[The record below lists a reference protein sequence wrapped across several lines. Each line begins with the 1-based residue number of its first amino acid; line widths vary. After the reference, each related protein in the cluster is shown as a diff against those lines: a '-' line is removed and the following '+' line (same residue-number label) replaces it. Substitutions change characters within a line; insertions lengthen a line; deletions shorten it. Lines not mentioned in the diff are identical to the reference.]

1 MESANVLLLFAN
13 FAGVAVHASQEC
25 VSVLT
30 SLVVKLAVWECC
42 FREEVVA
49 DAALQ
54 CGTGLTLHAYRGIL
68 VESAN
73 VLLLLAHFAGVA
85 VDASQECVL
94 VLTTFFLKL
103 AVWERCFWDELVAD
117 LAV

>member
-1 MESANVLLLFAN
+1 MESANVLLLLAN

-68 VESAN
+68 VESVN
-73 VLLLLAHFAGVA
+73 VLLLLADFAGVA
-85 VDASQECVL
+85 VHASQECVS
-94 VLTTFFLKL
+94 VLASPFLKL
-103 AVWERCFWDELVAD
+103 TFWECSFRVEIVAD
-117 LAV
+117 LAL